1 MKNTEA
7 LLARLKKI
15 EWMSRNE
22 ASREDEDKIYK
33 FLKQAARIVS
43 THAGQQGVHPFSNFR
58 HAINSNAPLASTLE
72 VEEVVNVDNGAGAYE
87 KVLCMSA
94 FHWAN
99 GCDEGDEVC
108 LSVSGL
114 YEPII
119 SIIENRVIFTLRHGS
134 LSIGKSLFPLRYWLT
149 DYYAA

>member
-15 EWMSRNE
+15 DWMSRNE
-22 ASREDEDKIYK
+22 ASSEDEDKIYE
-33 FLKQAARIVS
+33 FLKQAARIIS
-43 THAGQQGVHPFSNFR
+43 THAMQQGVHPFFNFR
-58 HAINSNAPLASTLE
+58 QAINRNAPLVSTLE

-99 GCDEGDEVC
+99 GCDEEDEVC
-108 LSVSGL
+108 LSASDL

-119 SIIENRVIFTLRHGS
+119 SMIEKIVTFTMHHGQ
-134 LSIGKSLFPLRYWLT
+134 LCIGKSSFPLRDWLVT
-149 DYYAA
+149 YHTA